1 MAFSVAI
8 FVATV
13 WALSSEMAEDSLVD
27 LIYGHMYGWRTLI
40 RALISASILLV
51 IISAVLIYLALGFL
65 VEYASFVS
73 RGSAILLGVI
83 GFFWLTSSLNEI
95 RKGEQSGELRE
106 IERMSPKGKSEL
118 RNFLV
123 AFQLVSIEELEILLI
138 IVPLVISSHLLE
150 ASLAATIGVSASLSA
165 AVLLRK
171 CFERL
176 VAGRLTYLKVVSGVF
191 LIGLGVILFLEV

>member
-1 MAFSVAI
+1 MTFSVAI
-8 FVATV
+8 FVAAV

-51 IISAVLIYLALGFL
+51 IVSAVSIYLALGFL

-95 RKGEQSGELRE
+95 RKRERSGELAE
-106 IERMSPKGKSEL
+106 IERMRPKGKSEL

-150 ASLAATIGVSASLSA
+150 ASLAATIGIIASLSA
-165 AVLLRK
+165 AALLRK
-171 CFERL
+171 SFERL

-191 LIGLGVILFLEV
+191 LIGLGVVLFLEV